1 MAYKF
6 PALVAYSQIKSI
18 YTEVSRS
25 GRITYVAE
33 INPVVLQGSKIGKA
47 TLHNYVFI
55 RSLKLDIGD
64 EVVIKKAGDVI
75 PQITQKIKSS
85 DVKEYEEVNYCC
97 HCQKNT
103 THIFQKLSN
112 RAFTNTCLI
121 CHNTENG
128 YAENY

>member
-47 TLHNYVFI
+47 TLHNYAFI
-55 RSLKLDIGD
+55 RSLKLDIGG

-85 DVKEYEEVNYCC
+85 DVKEYEEVW
-97 HCQKNT
+97 KL
-103 THIFQKLSN
+103 IFAKKRKKTVFPIKKKISIAKKE
-112 RAFTNTCLI
+112 RETI
-121 CHNTENG
+121 S
-128 YAENY
+128 